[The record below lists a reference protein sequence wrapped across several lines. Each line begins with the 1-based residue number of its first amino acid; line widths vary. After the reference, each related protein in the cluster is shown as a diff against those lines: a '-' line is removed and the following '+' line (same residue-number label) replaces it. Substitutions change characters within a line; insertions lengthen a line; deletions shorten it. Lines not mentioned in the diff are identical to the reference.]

1 MADNV
6 SIRRATYDDLP
17 RMLDLDPVKERADD
31 LERAVAEG
39 RSRVA
44 VVSGRIVGFSV
55 AGTFFGH
62 DFLDLLLVDPSHRR
76 NGIGTALVHDWEDAA
91 RTPKLFT
98 STNESNEPMRRL
110 CEAVGFVH
118 SGMIQHLDENDP
130 EIVYFKSAPE
140 R

>member
-6 SIRRATYDDLP
+6 SIRRATFDHLP
-17 RMLDLDPVKERADD
+17 RLIDLDPVKERADD

-39 RSRVA
+39 RCRVA
-44 VVSGRIVGFSV
+44 VVSGHLIGFSV

-62 DFLDLLLVDPSHRR
+62 DFLELLLVDPSHRR

-110 CEAVGFVH
+110 CEAMGFAR
-118 SGMIQHLDENDP
+118 SGLIQNLDEDDP
-130 EIVYFKSAPE
+130 EIVYFKPAPE